1 MLLFIEQTLG
11 GLQLGVFLFLVAT
24 GLTLIFGIMGVI
36 NLAHG
41 SLYMVGAF
49 AAAYGTQAT
58 GSFFL
63 GLILALAVSAG
74 AGLLLEVLI
83 IRQLYSRNHLD
94 QVLATFGVILFT
106 NELVTIVFGRQP
118 LFADTPAA
126 LSGSIEI
133 VPGLN
138 YPIYRLVI
146 ILTGIL
152 AACILYY
159 VISRTRAGMLIRAG
173 ATNREMVS
181 ALGVDISL
189 MFTLLFAFGAAFAG
203 LAGAMTAPLV
213 SVEVGMG
220 EHLLILTFVV
230 IVIGGIGSVKGAFAG
245 ALLVGLTDSL
255 GRAFLP
261 DLMKLLL
268 PPAEASTLAGG
279 LSSMMIY
286 LLMAVVLI
294 FKPTGLF
301 PVRSG
306 VH

>member
-1 MLLFIEQTLG
+1 MLLLIEQILG

-49 AAAYGTQAT
+49 TAAYGTQAT
-58 GSFFL
+58 GSFLL
-63 GLILALAVSAG
+63 GLLLALVAAAVV
-74 AGLLLEVLI
+74 GLLLEVLI
-83 IRQLYSRNHLD
+83 IRRLYNRNHLD

-106 NELVTIVFGRQP
+106 NELVTIIFGRQP
-118 LFADTPAA
+118 LFANPPEI
-126 LSGSIEI
+126 LSGTIE
-133 VPGLN
+133 VAPGLN

-146 ILTGIL
+146 ILTGII
-152 AACILYY
+152 AAGILYY
-159 VISRTRAGMLIRAG
+159 VISRTRVGMLIRAG
-173 ATNREMVS
+173 ATNREMVA

-230 IVIGGIGSVKGAFAG
+230 IVIGGIGSIKGAFMG

-261 DLMKLLL
+261 DLMKLFF

-279 LSSMMIY
+279 LSSMVIY

-301 PVRSG
+301 PAQSRG
-306 VH
+306 H